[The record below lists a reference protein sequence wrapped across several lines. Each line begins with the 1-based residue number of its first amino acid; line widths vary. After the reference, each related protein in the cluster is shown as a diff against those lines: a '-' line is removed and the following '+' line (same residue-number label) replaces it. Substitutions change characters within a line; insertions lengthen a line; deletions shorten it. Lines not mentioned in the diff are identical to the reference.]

1 MRQTSI
7 APRIQIA
14 KQRGLRRMVN
24 QLIDDMQCER
34 PPRRVTVVTRCWS
47 DGLLE
52 GLIAYRGE
60 LVTPK
65 PVRRFHLRKRG
76 HSRLGAK
83 LPSRRRTSRPR
94 TGPHPTSRPRTSP
107 PRTGPQRDPII
118 SRRLPAPFLVAE
130 ALHPRPEPLPDV
142 TEQIKNV
149 VT

>member
-94 TGPHPTSRPRTSP
+94 TSP